1 MRTGCFGAGGKWTY
15 VELVHVQSHLVVDV
29 QFGVRRFTE
38 AHVVALALLVL
49 FAFPSVKG
57 GGPAGGDQALA
68 EVVVMF
74 VVTGLGSCD
83 FAGAHDAQ
91 GAHDEDHLVPE
102 LARGSRA
109 QAESVADHQ
118 PGDRKLMLLLFPE
131 QAAHA
136 IEKLGVSHVSS
147 EGGGEARV
155 PVAAQDGVEHGL
167 EHGFRGSDGDGFP

>member
-1 MRTGCFGAGGKWTY
+1 MRTGSFSAGGKWTY
-15 VELVHVQSHLVVDV
+15 VELVHVQSHLMVDV

-57 GGPAGGDQALA
+57 GGPAGGDQTLA
-68 EVVVMF
+68 EVVVIF

-83 FAGAHDAQ
+83 FAGAHYAH
-91 GAHDEDHLVPE
+91 GAHDEDHLVSE
-102 LARGSRA
+102 LAGGSGA
-109 QAESVADHQ
+109 QTERVAYHQ
-118 PGDRKLMLLLFPE
+118 SCDWKFVFLLFPK
-131 QAAHA
+131 QTAHA
-136 IEKLGVSHVSS
+136 VEELGVSHISS

-155 PVAAQDGVEHGL
+155 PVPAQDGVEHGL